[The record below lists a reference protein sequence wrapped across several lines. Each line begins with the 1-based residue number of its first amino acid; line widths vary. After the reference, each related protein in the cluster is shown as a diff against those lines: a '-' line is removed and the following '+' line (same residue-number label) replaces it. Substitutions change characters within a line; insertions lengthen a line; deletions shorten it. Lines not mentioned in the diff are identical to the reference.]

1 MYTETC
7 KDFVCRCLGIYP
19 RTSEFIDKLCT
30 NFDVDFDEEDL
41 TDVISYSGKLTN
53 VGNALIGLLYDKI
66 INEIYE
72 EYDNDENLQSL
83 FDYNCDD
90 FCSTLSFNGELYDNK
105 KELYE
110 AIEAYKSSKK

>member
-1 MYTETC
+1 MYNETC

-19 RTSEFIDKLCT
+19 RTSEFIDKICT

-41 TDVISYSGKLTN
+41 TDIISYSGKLTN

-66 INEIYE
+66 IYEIYE
-72 EYDNDENLQSL
+72 EYDNDENIQSL
-83 FDYNCDD
+83 FDYNCND
-90 FCSTLSFNGELYDNK
+90 FCSNLSFNGECYDNK

-110 AIEAYKSSKK
+110 AVEAYKLSKK